1 MFLPGRLELVREG
14 LRAVGGDV
22 GDDPARVKHT
32 SPRAT
37 KDVAQLALWHGR
49 LDDHQK
55 VVKHHCGRSRR
66 RPRRAEGARARARGR
81 GRWRSLRGTGTCGR
95 RRSASALERFR
106 RRGATRG
113 ETLRHAVPGEAVE
126 VVRRTCSVADARVFV
141 CPGAPDLNS
150 GHSETRA
157 GERPA
162 RLTTRA
168 PCPSCR
174 TTALPSS
181 VRLPPRAR
189 LLSRLPGPDPRVATD
204 LGPDRVCP
212 PVRSFVGF
220 LGLMPPRQPRRPPS
234 PKAPPRSFG
243 HPSPSR
249 DD

>member
-1 MFLPGRLELVREG
+1 MSVMTP
-14 LRAVGGDV
+14 
-22 GDDPARVKHT
+22 PASSTRV
-32 SPRAT
+32 PRAT

-55 VVKHHCGRSRR
+55 VVKHHGGRSRR

-113 ETLRHAVPGEAVE
+113 ETLRNAVPGEAVA
-126 VVRRTCSVADARVFV
+126 VVRTTCSHRRTRDEFSSAPARQFELWSQRDAR
-141 CPGAPDLNS
+141 
-150 GHSETRA
+150 

-189 LLSRLPGPDPRVATD
+189 LSPRTRPTRRDRSWTRQSVPTGPFFCWIFRVDAAA
-204 LGPDRVCP
+204 PAAAP
-212 PVRSFVGF
+212 A
-220 LGLMPPRQPRRPPS
+220 QP
-234 PKAPPRSFG
+234 
-243 HPSPSR
+243 
-249 DD
+249 